1 MAKTRI
7 KIVLALAGLIGLQ
20 SMARAQDSAGP
31 DTSFTTPIPVVYGP
45 ASESD
50 LSNLRAALTAAKA
63 GNVTAAR
70 ASQSAIQD
78 NVARK
83 LAFWAMVDANPTSL
97 RFVEADAA
105 RRDLAGWPHEDQRQA
120 TAEKLIESADL
131 SPAAVVS
138 WFDGARPA
146 TAQGAMALASAER
159 ALGRNDDAAALIKDF
174 WRNDVFEADV
184 QKTMLARFGDVLT
197 VEDHIRRADILL
209 YGTQGPAA
217 KDVVA
222 LLPPAEQ
229 AAAQARIALR
239 SNASTATRLV
249 GALDAEHLNSP
260 GVAFERAGYF
270 QRRGQEPSAIALL
283 AYLPKPPPT
292 SDAAARIWLLRKQLV
307 VYALQKGDV
316 QSAYAAADA
325 GLTQGADAA
334 ESEFYA
340 GWLAL
345 DRMNDPA
352 RAAVHFARIA
362 QIGNSPITRSRA
374 LYWQGRA
381 AEASGDQIGAKLYY
395 IGGSQ
400 YPTSFYGQLAAEK
413 AGLPALDIG
422 TDPPVTEAD
431 RARFNSRE
439 AVRAIRLLQQLGA
452 HDTYLTFV
460 LSLDD
465 MLPTAEEEALLVDM
479 VRGYGDTDPA
489 MRVVRTAATRG
500 MILPERGY
508 PFLQV
513 PPVQGGAESAFV
525 HSISR
530 QESNFDPAA
539 RSSVGARGMMQF
551 MPSTAQ
557 TVARRLGMPYSVDRL
572 TDAQYNMTL
581 GSAYLG
587 QMIDTFGGSYVM
599 AAAAYN
605 AGPTRL
611 APWTNI
617 CGDPRSMGVD
627 PLDFIECIPFSETR
641 NYVMRTLETM
651 MVYRARLNGGTTPL
665 TLSGEL
671 RRGSPSAALPVTAEM
686 AMPADGGPPPS

>member
-1 MAKTRI
+1 MAKTRVAI
-7 KIVLALAGLIGLQ
+7 FLALALVLGLQ
-20 SMARAQDSAGP
+20 PLAQAQDSATP
-31 DTSFTTPIPVVYGP
+31 AVAITTPVPVTYSP
-45 ASESD
+45 LSDSD
-50 LSNLRAALTAAKA
+50 LSNLRSALSAAKA
-63 GNVTAAR
+63 GNINAAR

-78 NVARK
+78 SVARK

-131 SPAAVVS
+131 SPAAIVS

-159 ALGRNDDAAALIKDF
+159 ALGRNDDATALIKDF
-174 WRNDVFEADV
+174 WRNEVFEADV

-197 VEDHIRRADILL
+197 ADDHIRRADILL

-217 KDVVA
+217 KDMVA
-222 LLPPAEQ
+222 MLPPAEQ

-249 GALDAEHLNSP
+249 GALDSEQLNSP
-260 GVAFERAGYF
+260 GVAFERAGNF

-292 SDAAARIWLLRKQLV
+292 ADAAARIWLLRKQLV
-307 VYALQKGDV
+307 VYAIQKGDV

-334 ESEFYA
+334 EAEFYA

-381 AEASGDQIGAKLYY
+381 AEAGGDQIGAKLFYVS
-395 IGGSQ
+395 GAQ
-400 YPTSFYGQLAAEK
+400 YPTTFYGQLAAEK
-413 AGLPALDIG
+413 AGQTSLDIG
-422 TDPPVTEAD
+422 TDPPITQAD
-431 RARFNSRE
+431 RARFSSRE
-439 AVRAIRLLQQLGA
+439 AVRAIALLQQLGA
-452 HDTYLTFV
+452 RDTYMTFV

-489 MRVVRTAATRG
+489 MRVVRSAATRG
-500 MILPERGY
+500 MVLPERGY

-513 PPVQGGAESAFV
+513 PPVAGGAETAFV

-530 QESNFDPAA
+530 QESNFDPTA
-539 RSSVGARGMMQF
+539 RSNVGARGMMQF

-557 TVARRLGMPYSVDRL
+557 IVARRLGMPYSADRL
-572 TDAQYNMTL
+572 IDAQYNMTL

-599 AAAAYN
+599 ASAAYN
-605 AGPTRL
+605 AGPGRP
-611 APWTNI
+611 AAWANI
-617 CGDPRSMGVD
+617 CGDPRSSGVD

-651 MVYRARLNGGTTPL
+651 MVYRARLNDGITPA
-665 TLSGEL
+665 TLSSEL
-671 RRGSPSAALPVTAEM
+671 KRGSPTAAIPVTA
-686 AMPADGGPPPS
+686 ASDMPADGGPPPS